1 MCSSQKWK
9 GPPPRSDETMWKIRP
24 KEWCETKSVSSSST
38 FSGDR

>member
-1 MCSSQKWK
+1 
-9 GPPPRSDETMWKIRP
+9 MWKIRP

>member
-1 MCSSQKWK
+1 MCSSQKWN

-24 KEWCETKSVSSSST
+24 KELCETKSVSSSST